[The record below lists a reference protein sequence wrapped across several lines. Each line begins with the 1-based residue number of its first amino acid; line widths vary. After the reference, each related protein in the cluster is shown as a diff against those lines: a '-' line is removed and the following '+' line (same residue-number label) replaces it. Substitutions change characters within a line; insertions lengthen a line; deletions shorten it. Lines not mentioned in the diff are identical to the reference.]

1 MSWNV
6 RHQGSPN
13 ATGNLSAQQVL
24 EGMREGIWEPTD
36 EVRADNEM
44 KWQPLEE
51 HPFFAEAVAD
61 LEPPP
66 KYVEAET
73 HLDMNPLIDVA
84 LVLLIFFILT
94 TTYEALRQVMDMPQ
108 MSRSGQQL
116 RTISD
121 SDAKSEYVRVVAR
134 MVGDKTVY
142 KVDDQEV
149 NEEQLR
155 SAIGM
160 GPASKPPRN
169 KMIIDAEGV
178 TWESV
183 VKIIAAGKQVR
194 IEKFLMRVQQD

>member
-13 ATGNLSAQQVL
+13 ATSNLSAQQVL

-94 TTYEALRQVMDMPQ
+94 TTYDALRQVMDMPQ
-108 MSRSGQQL
+108 MSKAGQKL
-116 RTISD
+116 KVIAD
-121 SDAKSEYVRVVAR
+121 ADAKNEYIRVIAR
-134 MVGDKTVY
+134 MEGDKTVY
-142 KVDDQEV
+142 TVDDQRV
-149 NEEQLR
+149 SEEQLPT
-155 SAIGM
+155 AIGA
-160 GPASKPPRN
+160 GVAAKRN

-178 TWESV
+178 TWDSV
-183 VKIIAAGKQVR
+183 VKIIAAGKQKRV
-194 IEKFLMRVQQD
+194 EKFLMRVQQD

>member
-13 ATGNLSAQQVL
+13 ATSNLSAQQVL
-24 EGMREGIWEPTD
+24 EGMREGIWEPID

-61 LEPPP
+61 LEEPP
-66 KYVEAET
+66 KHVEAET

-108 MSRSGQQL
+108 MSKQGQPIK
-116 RTISD
+116 TISETE
-121 SDAKSEYVRVVAR
+121 AKNEYVRVKAR
-134 MVGDKTVY
+134 MEGNETVY
-142 KVDDQEV
+142 TVDDQRVGEG
-149 NEEQLR
+149 QLR
-155 SAIGM
+155 SAIGI
-160 GPASKPPRN
+160 GTGAKPPRD
-169 KMIIDAEGV
+169 KVIIDAEGV
-178 TWESV
+178 TWDSV
-183 VKIIAAGKQVR
+183 VKIIGAGKQAGAK
-194 IEKFLMRVQQD
+194 KFMIRVQQD

>member
-13 ATGNLSAQQVL
+13 ATSNLSAQQVL

-108 MSRSGQQL
+108 MSKQGQAIKQ
-116 RTISD
+116 ISE
-121 SDAKSEYVRVVAR
+121 SDAKNEYIRVVAR
-134 MVGDKTVY
+134 MEGDKTVY
-142 KVDDQEV
+142 TVDDQRV
-149 NEEQLR
+149 SEEQLPT
-155 SAIGM
+155 AIGA
-160 GPASKPPRN
+160 GVANKRN

-183 VKIIAAGKQVR
+183 VKIIAAGKQKQVQ
-194 IEKFLMRVQQD
+194 KFLMRVQQD

>member
-13 ATGNLSAQQVL
+13 ATSNLSAQQVL

-66 KYVEAET
+66 RHVEAET

-108 MSRSGQQL
+108 VSKTGQKL
-116 RTISD
+116 KVISD
-121 SDAKSEYVRVVAR
+121 AESKSEYIRVLAR
-134 MVGDKTVY
+134 MEGDKTVY
-142 KVDDQEV
+142 TVDEQRV
-149 NEEQLR
+149 TEEQLP
-155 SAIGM
+155 SAIGA
-160 GPASKPPRN
+160 GIAAKRN

-178 TWESV
+178 TWDSV
-183 VKIIAAGKQVR
+183 VKIIAAGKSKRVD
-194 IEKFLMRVQQD
+194 KFLIKVQQD